1 MQSETLMSVRHFGLA
16 ALLTTT
22 FWIGA
27 TVAAAEPQAP
37 CASHS
42 ADAVAETMREMYAA
56 LSADDEARLKTIFT
70 PDFYSFDAGKRFDGP
85 ALIGLIKDAHKAGKT
100 FVWTVNEPDVR
111 VQCDWAWIA
120 YVNRGSVTDKS
131 TSTPVTWL
139 ESAVLRFETGRWR
152 IAFFHSSRAAP
163 ATP

>member
-1 MQSETLMSVRHFGLA
+1 MSARRFALA
-16 ALLTTT
+16 AFATTT
-22 FWIGA
+22 LWTGVS
-27 TVAAAEPQAP
+27 VAVAEPQAQ
-37 CASHS
+37 CVARSG
-42 ADAVAETMREMYAA
+42 DAVAETMREMYAA

-70 PDFYSFDAGKRFDGP
+70 ADFYSFGGKRFDGP
-85 ALIGLIKDAHKAGKT
+85 ALAGLVKDAHKAGKT

-120 YVNRGSVTDKS
+120 YVNRGSVTDKAGA
-131 TSTPVTWL
+131 TPVTWL

-163 ATP
+163 AS